1 MLNFLQA
8 QSPLNQHQWEHRVL
22 LFFAPDS
29 NHVSLRKQLDL
40 LTQENEKVTDR
51 DLVFYK
57 IYTGEGAGSDGG
69 SLNKIEINAIRRQ
82 FEVPDEQFAVILIG
96 KDGTEKLRRLE
107 VVKSKEIF
115 DLIDSMPMRQA
126 EMRRKNRKN

>member
-8 QSPLNQHQWEHRVL
+8 QSPLTQHQWEHRVL

-29 NHVSLRKQLDL
+29 NHVSLQKQLDL
-40 LTQENEKVTDR
+40 LTQEKAKVTDR

-57 IYTGEGAGSDGG
+57 IYTGEGAGSDGQG
-69 SLNKIEINAIRRQ
+69 LKKIEIKTIRRQ

-96 KDGTEKLRRLE
+96 KDGTEKLRRWS
-107 VVKSKEIF
+107 VVPPKEIF

-126 EMRRKNRKN
+126 EIRRKNGKN